1 MRRGGQAEEPGPAG
15 QREVDVNDAHHAP
28 EPGPAPDQPIA
39 WMAVREG
46 TPVRSADSRQVG
58 TLAELLASEAEDIFH
73 GIIVWLDENG
83 RQVFVPADDVTLMTP
98 SYLDVAFTADQ
109 LASLPEHTEERQAE
123 LGWIGRFRRELR
135 LDDRDDSDRS

>member
-1 MRRGGQAEEPGPAG
+1 MNDEHDAPGQ
-15 QREVDVNDAHHAP
+15 
-28 EPGPAPDQPIA
+28 GPAPDQPIA

-46 TPVRSADSRQVG
+46 TPVRSADSQAVG
-58 TLAELLASEAEDIFH
+58 HLADLLASEQEDIFH
-73 GIIVWLDENG
+73 GIIVRLDESG
-83 RQVFVPADDVTLMTP
+83 HQVFVPADDVTLMTP

-135 LDDRDDSDRS
+135 LEDRGDRERS

>member
-1 MRRGGQAEEPGPAG
+1 
-15 QREVDVNDAHHAP
+15 VDVNDERAT

-39 WMAVREG
+39 WLAVREE
-46 TPVRSADSRQVG
+46 TPVRSADGQPVG
-58 TLAELLASEAEDIFH
+58 TLADLLGSDQDDIFH
-73 GIIVWLDENG
+73 GIIVHLDSDG

-109 LASLPEHTEERQAE
+109 LRAMPEHTEERQAD

-135 LDDRDDSDRS
+135 LEDR